1 MTAGYDHSIKFW
13 DVNSG
18 LPSMQ
23 ITIDSPATQVNK
35 LAVTTDRKY
44 LGVAAHNIVKVYEIP
59 EPGSGKVIN

>member
-1 MTAGYDHSIKFW
+1 
-13 DVNSG
+13 
-18 LPSMQ
+18 MQ

-59 EPGSGKVIN
+59 EPGSG